1 MYKRDWDLSDYLPL
15 RSNDRDSRY
24 IDHLK
29 QVFSVLESVKVNK
42 NSATK
47 EKEDLARPFSIM
59 PFHLLFMMA
68 VQSKVL
74 RIYKELPEKYM
85 LAFTIKKPQNGK
97 EDVLTP
103 NSPKEIALLN
113 ESEIISFL
121 QIAGLPDN
129 EAKGIVTSIIRYRNN
144 SIAHAK
150 CEIESNL
157 ESKVN
162 EYFHKLDLIQKA
174 YKKMNESVAQNWLNK
189 IKADKDIGDIGE
201 FFENHL
207 WGSYLCPCDLG
218 DVVGIFLKSKKINL
232 EQLNQAVNKG
242 LELAYDQTVQELKV
256 NAVNGADIRRR
267 FNSIKLLDENGELDG
282 SLKKQILKKKTN
294 PAILAL
300 L

>member
-1 MYKRDWDLSDYLPL
+1 MYKSNWDLSDYLPL
-15 RSNDRDSRY
+15 RNNDRDSRY

-29 QVFSVLESVKVNK
+29 QVFSVLESVNA
-42 NSATK
+42 ATK
-47 EKEDLARPFSIM
+47 EEDLARPFSIM

-103 NSPKEIALLN
+103 NSPKEIALLA

-121 QIAGLPDN
+121 KIAGLPDS
-129 EAKGIVTSIIRYRNN
+129 EAKGIVASIIRYRNN
-144 SIAHAK
+144 SVAHAK

-162 EYFHKLDLIQKA
+162 EYFCKLDIIQKA
-174 YKKMNESVAQNWLNK
+174 YKKMNENVARNWLNK
-189 IKADKDIGDIGE
+189 IEADKDIGDIGDIGE

-207 WGSYLCPCDLG
+207 SGSYLCPCDLG

-256 NAVNGADIRRR
+256 YAVNGADIKRR
-267 FNSIKLLDENGELDG
+267 FNSIKLLDENGELNG